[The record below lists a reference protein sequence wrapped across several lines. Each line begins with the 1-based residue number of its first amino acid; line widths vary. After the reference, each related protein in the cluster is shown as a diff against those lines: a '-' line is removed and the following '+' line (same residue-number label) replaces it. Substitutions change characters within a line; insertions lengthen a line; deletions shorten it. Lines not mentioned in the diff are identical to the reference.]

1 MSDTLPHHYKY
12 LVSSPHDVEW
22 GITVNTVG
30 KESVPPGY
38 RTYPPRSGHPDSF
51 YFTPSGGRCLDSYQL
66 LYITHGKGSFY
77 TSPDVCVPIK
87 EGDMLILQPHK
98 WHSYFPDRR
107 TGWQEYWI
115 GFNGD
120 IMKMRFSKD
129 IIEKDIFRIGVREDI
144 VDMFIKAISVAER
157 EQPMYQN
164 VLACTAEM
172 ILTMTLYYD
181 KNNPTNTNQQSKSIR
196 QAQAIIRE
204 NLTTDITPEDI
215 ARQINMSYSWFRK
228 SFKDYTGISPVHYM
242 LSLRIKKAKELLAET
257 DMSIKEITYKL
268 QVGSTAYFTT
278 VFRRL
283 AHTTPTE
290 YRQRYAIRQKND

>member
-66 LYITHGKGSFY
+66 LYITHGRGSFY

-257 DMSIKEITYKL
+257 DMSIKEI
-268 QVGSTAYFTT
+268 AY
-278 VFRRL
+278 RL
-283 AHTTPTE
+283 NFDSPDYFSSKFKAKIGCKPSE
-290 YRQRYAIRQKND
+290 YRARMRSY

>member
-115 GFNGD
+115 GFEGINID
-120 IMKMRFSKD
+120 TRF
-129 IIEKDIFRIGVREDI
+129 
-144 VDMFIKAISVAER
+144 
-157 EQPMYQN
+157 
-164 VLACTAEM
+164 
-172 ILTMTLYYD
+172 
-181 KNNPTNTNQQSKSIR
+181 KNNFFHRGQTIYR
-196 QAQAIIRE
+196 
-204 NLTTDITPEDI
+204 
-215 ARQINMSYSWFRK
+215 
-228 SFKDYTGISPVHYM
+228 
-242 LSLRIKKAKELLAET
+242 
-257 DMSIKEITYKL
+257 
-268 QVGSTAYFTT
+268 VG
-278 VFRRL
+278 V
-283 AHTTPTE
+283 
-290 YRQRYAIRQKND
+290 

>member
-115 GFNGD
+115 GFEGINID
-120 IMKMRFSKD
+120 TRFKNNFFNREQT
-129 IIEKDIFRIGVREDI
+129 IYRVGVQDSI
-144 VDMFIKAISVAER
+144 VKLYEGMTMYYSQNCRFDDLSAER
-157 EQPMYQN
+157 IDRAK
-164 VLACTAEM
+164 V
-172 ILTMTLYYD
+172 
-181 KNNPTNTNQQSKSIR
+181 
-196 QAQAIIRE
+196 IIRE
-204 NLTTDITPEDI
+204 RLLQGVSPEDV
-215 ARQINMSYSWFRK
+215 ASAVNMSYSWFRK
-228 SFKDYTGISPVHYM
+228 LFKDYTGLSPAHYILELKIRQAKDL
-242 LSLRIKKAKELLAET
+242 LSTTRQ
-257 DMSIKEITYKL
+257 SIKEI
-268 QVGSTAYFTT
+268 AYRLNFDDIPYFSK
-278 VFRRL
+278 VFKKYTGLSPQSYRDKSHIALHDPFRL
-283 AHTTPTE
+283 CLG
-290 YRQRYAIRQKND
+290 